1 MMRRAIPF
9 IVLIVLAGGI
19 LWFFPLF
26 HVVPLKHAEEE
37 KAAATFNPQKFAE
50 TFWTDKLLPYLD
62 KAVPAETLLPAIQHN
77 PADAKKR
84 FARSLGMSDSYTYF
98 VSGTGRVIA
107 ASDDEISLA
116 ITAGS
121 TNAEVSL
128 PTGMLFGNAIRD
140 GTGLLDVNAYP
151 NSQDF
156 NNIAAELNHLVE
168 TRVLPGLKDRADVGA
183 TVHFVGCAEVDDEST
198 DLKPLH
204 VVPIQAEV
212 K

>member
-1 MMRRAIPF
+1 M
-9 IVLIVLAGGI
+9 
-19 LWFFPLF
+19 
-26 HVVPLKHAEEE
+26 
-37 KAAATFNPQKFAE
+37 
-50 TFWTDKLLPYLD
+50 
-62 KAVPAETLLPAIQHN
+62 PAETLLPAIQHD

-98 VSGTGRVIA
+98 LSGTGRVIA
-107 ASDDEISLA
+107 VSDDEISLA

-128 PTGMLFGNAIRD
+128 PMGMLFGNAIRD

-156 NNIAAELNHLVE
+156 NNIANELNHLVE
-168 TRVLPGLKDRADVGA
+168 TRVLPGLKERATVGA
-183 TVHFVGCAEVDDEST
+183 TIHFAGCAEVDDEST